1 MTRTDSPRLRHLDRG
16 LFLEYASL
24 GYNALEAIV
33 GIAFGL
39 AASSV
44 ALIGFGLDSV
54 VEASSAAILVWRLRA
69 ERFGGRT
76 SEEVERRAV
85 RLVALAFFALASYV
99 GVRAIVDLVVGA
111 EPEESIPGI
120 ALAVVSLVVMPLLVR
135 AKRSAAENLGS
146 RSLAADS
153 KQTALCTVLSGFLL
167 VGLAAN
173 AALGWWWADPLAGL
187 AIAAFAVREGVELWT
202 TEDFC
207 G

>member
-1 MTRTDSPRLRHLDRG
+1 
-16 LFLEYASL
+16 
-24 GYNALEAIV
+24 
-33 GIAFGL
+33 
-39 AASSV
+39 
-44 ALIGFGLDSV
+44 
-54 VEASSAAILVWRLRA
+54 
-69 ERFGGRT
+69 
-76 SEEVERRAV
+76 
-85 RLVALAFFALASYV
+85 
-99 GVRAIVDLVVGA
+99 
-111 EPEESIPGI
+111 
-120 ALAVVSLVVMPLLVR
+120 MPLLVR

-187 AIAAFAVREGVELWT
+187 AIAAFAVKEGVELWT